1 MKTMTLDDFIWLMS
15 LVEDGNVCTEC
26 DIFDK
31 CQEENRWLMSLVED
45 GNVCTECDI
54 FDKCQEENR
63 NFCEKEQTDENP
75 R

>member
-1 MKTMTLDDFIWLMS
+1 MKEILMTLDDFKWLMS

-31 CQEENRWLMSLVED
+31 CQEENRD
-45 GNVCTECDI
+45 Y
-54 FDKCQEENR
+54 
-63 NFCEKEQTDENP
+63 CEKEQNDEDL

>member
-1 MKTMTLDDFIWLMS
+1 MYEILMTLDDFKWLMS

-31 CQEENRWLMSLVED
+31 CQEENRD
-45 GNVCTECDI
+45 Y
-54 FDKCQEENR
+54 
-63 NFCEKEQTDENP
+63 CEKEQTDEDIHIERNQA

>member
-1 MKTMTLDDFIWLMS
+1 MNKGLMTSDDFKWLMS

-31 CQEENRWLMSLVED
+31 CQEENRD
-45 GNVCTECDI
+45 Y
-54 FDKCQEENR
+54 
-63 NFCEKEQTDENP
+63 CEKEQTDENT